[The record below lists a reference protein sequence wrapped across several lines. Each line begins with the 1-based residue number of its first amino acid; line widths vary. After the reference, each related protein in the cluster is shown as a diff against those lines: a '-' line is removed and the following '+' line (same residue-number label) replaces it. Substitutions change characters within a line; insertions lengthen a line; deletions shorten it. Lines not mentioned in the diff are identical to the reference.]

1 MAVDPEI
8 RRFAPAQRRSLATY
22 ESLLAEVAIPRGFV
36 ARADAQHL
44 HDRHV
49 MDSLRALACLDVA
62 ALTIADVGS
71 GAGLPGVPVAIAR
84 PDCAV
89 TLVEPQARRVAF
101 LELVLDTLRLAN
113 VRILR
118 ARAETAALAVDVVL
132 ARALAS
138 PAGSWALARPNL
150 RGAGSLLYFAGR
162 SWAGSELPAREEV
175 DTRICAR
182 ASFPWQGPVV
192 RMRARS
198 TRP

>member
-1 MAVDPEI
+1 MTADPEI
-8 RRFAPAQRRSLATY
+8 GRFAPAQRRSLAAY
-22 ESLLAEVAIPRGFV
+22 ESLLAEVAVPRGFV
-36 ARADAQHL
+36 ARADAPNL

-49 MDSLRALACLDVA
+49 MDSLRALACLGAGAV
-62 ALTIADVGS
+62 TIADVGS

-84 PDCAV
+84 PDCDV

-101 LELVLDTLRLAN
+101 LELVLDTLELPN

-118 ARAETAALAVDVVL
+118 ARAETAALEVDVVL

-138 PAGSWALARPNL
+138 PAGSWALARPHL
-150 RGAGSLLYFAGR
+150 REGGSLLYFAGR
-162 SWAGSELPAREEV
+162 SWAESEVPAREEV
-175 DTRICAR
+175 ETRICAR